1 MADYINLGLLIVAVV
16 AVVVSI
22 IQLKN
27 HNDKENNKL
36 LSQLNN
42 RYLNSEEIQT
52 VVKYLRDNES
62 SNVVPKA
69 YEIELFLRF
78 FEELGL
84 YLNTKSIKKKDV
96 KEFFDYYFE
105 QFEKPDKGSK
115 GSILKDK
122 IEHEDKDWPYLKTYR
137 KIMGYPHHYE
147 SLKNK

>member
-1 MADYINLGLLIVAVV
+1 MAYYINLGLLIVAVV

-62 SNVVPKA
+62 SNVVPTA

-96 KEFFDYYFE
+96 KEFFGFYFNQYE
-105 QFEKPDKGSK
+105 TTERGKLLKAKIDNEDTEKY
-115 GSILKDK
+115 L
-122 IEHEDKDWPYLKTYR
+122 PYLAEYR
-137 KIMGYPHHYE
+137 RQMNINK
-147 SLKNK
+147 LK

>member
-1 MADYINLGLLIVAVV
+1 MSVYINLGLLIVAVI
-16 AVVVSI
+16 AVVISI
-22 IQLKN
+22 IQLRS
-27 HNDKENNKL
+27 HNNKENNKL

-105 QFEKPDKGSK
+105 QFEKYPKGE
-115 GSILKDK
+115 ILKDK
-122 IEHEDKDWPYLKTYR
+122 IVHEDKDWPYLNMYR
-137 KIMGYPHHYE
+137 NLMGH
-147 SLKNK
+147 SR